1 VYFTLRSLTI
11 GLKRGDQLI
20 TFGDVSYFYGQMGA
34 GKTSIAR
41 LMDYCLGGDI
51 ELSPALQSEFVAATL
66 VIELEQTTVTL
77 ERPRESDRVIARW
90 VNEEEVETQLSVP
103 ARAVTG
109 ELMRGTGVE
118 NLSDLLFWLSG
129 ITPPRVR
136 QSKLKDETELGR
148 LSIRDLLW
156 YCYLDQDTIDSDFF
170 HLEERANPWKRL
182 KSRDVLRFVLQ
193 FHEEQI
199 AQMSLEL
206 DQLRGQRQALIGSIE
221 GLENALREVG
231 ADSEED
237 LKFRVATLQNRADLI
252 QSELDAARATAESAS
267 EEQPTH
273 AVDTLRERA
282 RALGVELSN
291 IDDAIAEVL
300 QAMDAVERHL
310 HEIETQVLKFRRS
323 VSAREVLSGVSF
335 QACPRCAKKLPERPA
350 GFCVVCGQDEEI
362 VATDPTE
369 AALLERDAKI
379 RVAELTEMLEEHG
392 ESLAQLRKDRHN
404 IIAEKARIERE
415 RNEASRSY
423 DSAYLSSMLTRERE
437 RATLLQDAANLLGL
451 ARLPRIVANQRDQLA
466 QIAVRES
473 TLRADLKVAREAAE
487 RDSSNLDRL
496 NELFLD
502 CLLRA
507 KIPGIS
513 AADSVRI
520 STADFI
526 PVVYEPEALEATETS
541 FGNMSSGGKKTLFK
555 CCFAVAVHRLA
566 EEVDAAL
573 PKLLLIDSPM
583 KNISE
588 RENREQFEA
597 FHRMLY
603 ELKAGELSS
612 TQLILID
619 KEYWQP
625 PPEFNVSIV
634 VRHMRP
640 NDPGSPPLIPYYEG
654 H

>member
-1 VYFTLRSLTI
+1 
-11 GLKRGDQLI
+11 
-20 TFGDVSYFYGQMGA
+20 
-34 GKTSIAR
+34 
-41 LMDYCLGGDI
+41 
-51 ELSPALQSEFVAATL
+51 
-66 VIELEQTTVTL
+66 
-77 ERPRESDRVIARW
+77 
-90 VNEEEVETQLSVP
+90 
-103 ARAVTG
+103 
-109 ELMRGTGVE
+109 MRGTGVE

>member
-1 VYFTLRSLTI
+1 
-11 GLKRGDQLI
+11 
-20 TFGDVSYFYGQMGA
+20 
-34 GKTSIAR
+34 
-41 LMDYCLGGDI
+41 
-51 ELSPALQSEFVAATL
+51 
-66 VIELEQTTVTL
+66 
-77 ERPRESDRVIARW
+77 
-90 VNEEEVETQLSVP
+90 
-103 ARAVTG
+103 
-109 ELMRGTGVE
+109 
-118 NLSDLLFWLSG
+118 
-129 ITPPRVR
+129 
-136 QSKLKDETELGR
+136 
-148 LSIRDLLW
+148 
-156 YCYLDQDTIDSDFF
+156 LDQDTIDSDFF